1 MRSKVS
7 FQKLDAMGGSML
19 NRFILL
25 CIVTLIMGTG
35 CTGPTTATRD
45 TIPSGDPA
53 IGLLSK
59 RITQLTV
66 NLNGLSKRMSD
77 VPPMPAE
84 SDATLQE
91 LRELDLSGWQLHQKQ
106 WGLQRDHLVFAR
118 DQLEKAQKNP
128 GDKPQL
134 LKSWRQ
140 RQQEYQAALEEIYR
154 QRQQLEQKHLEAEVQ
169 LIERRLH

>member
-1 MRSKVS
+1 
-7 FQKLDAMGGSML
+7 ML

-25 CIVTLIMGTG
+25 CIVTLVMGTG
-35 CTGPTTATRD
+35 CAGRTTGTRD
-45 TIPSGDPA
+45 TTSSGDPA
-53 IGLLSK
+53 LGLLSS

-66 NLNGLSKRMSD
+66 NLNRLSKRMSEA
-77 VPPMPAE
+77 PPMPAE

-118 DQLEKAQKNP
+118 DQLEKAHKNS

-134 LKSWRQ
+134 LNTWRQ
-140 RQQEYQAALEEIYR
+140 RQQVYQTALEEIYQ
-154 QRQQLEQKHLEAEVQ
+154 QRQQLEQKHLEAEAQ

>member
-1 MRSKVS
+1 
-7 FQKLDAMGGSML
+7 ML

-25 CIVTLIMGTG
+25 CMVTLVMETG
-35 CTGPTTATRD
+35 CAGPTTGTRD
-45 TIPSGDPA
+45 TMFSGDPA
-53 IGLLSK
+53 LGLLSK

-66 NLNGLSKRMSD
+66 NLNGLSKRMSEA
-77 VPPMPAE
+77 PPIPAE

-118 DQLEKAQKNP
+118 DQLEKAQKHP
-128 GDKPQL
+128 GDKPEL
-134 LKSWRQ
+134 LNTWRQ
-140 RQQEYQAALEEIYR
+140 RQQEYQAALEQIHQ
-154 QRQQLEQKHLEAEVQ
+154 QRQQLEQKHQEAEAR

>member
-1 MRSKVS
+1 MP
-7 FQKLDAMGGSML
+7 

-25 CIVTLIMGTG
+25 CIVALAMGTG
-35 CTGPTTATRD
+35 CVGPATGTRG
-45 TIPSGDPA
+45 TIPPGDPA

-66 NLNGLSKRMSD
+66 NLNGLSKRMSEA
-77 VPPMPAE
+77 PPMPAE

-106 WGLQRDHLVFAR
+106 WGLQRDHLVLAR
-118 DQLEKAQKNP
+118 DQLEKAMKNP

-134 LKSWRQ
+134 LNTWRQ
-140 RQQEYQAALEEIYR
+140 FQQEYQTALEEIYQ
-154 QRQQLEQKHLEAEVQ
+154 QRQQLEQKHLAAEAQ

>member
-1 MRSKVS
+1 
-7 FQKLDAMGGSML
+7 ML

-25 CIVTLIMGTG
+25 CIVTLVMGTG
-35 CTGPTTATRD
+35 CAGPTTAARD
-45 TIPSGDPA
+45 TISSGDPA

-77 VPPMPAE
+77 APPIPAE

-106 WGLQRDHLVFAR
+106 WVLQRDHLVFAR

-134 LKSWRQ
+134 LITWRQ
-140 RQQEYQAALEEIYR
+140 RQQEYQAALEEIHQ
-154 QRQQLEQKHLEAEVQ
+154 QRQQLEQKHLEAEAR
-169 LIERRLH
+169 LIEQRLH

>member
-1 MRSKVS
+1 
-7 FQKLDAMGGSML
+7 ML

-25 CIVTLIMGTG
+25 CIVTLVMGTG
-35 CTGPTTATRD
+35 CAGPTTGTRD
-45 TIPSGDPA
+45 TTSSGDPA
-53 IGLLSK
+53 LGLLSK

-66 NLNGLSKRMSD
+66 NLNGLSKRMSEA
-77 VPPMPAE
+77 PPMPAE

-118 DQLEKAQKNP
+118 DQVEKAKQNP
-128 GDKPQL
+128 GDRSQL
-134 LKSWRQ
+134 LNTWRQ
-140 RQQEYQAALEEIYR
+140 RQQEYQAALEEIYQ

>member
-1 MRSKVS
+1 
-7 FQKLDAMGGSML
+7 ML
-19 NRFILL
+19 IRFILL
-25 CIVTLIMGTG
+25 CIVILAVGTG
-35 CTGPTTATRD
+35 CAGPTAGTRD
-45 TIPSGDPA
+45 TIPSEDPA
-53 IGLLSK
+53 LGLLSK

-66 NLNGLSKRMSD
+66 NLNGLSKRIGEAPS
-77 VPPMPAE
+77 MPAE

-118 DQLEKAQKNP
+118 EQLEKAQKNP

-134 LKSWRQ
+134 LNAWRQ
-140 RQQEYQAALEEIYR
+140 HQKEYHAALEEIHQLR
-154 QRQQLEQKHLEAEVQ
+154 QELEQKHLEADAR

>member
-1 MRSKVS
+1 
-7 FQKLDAMGGSML
+7 ML

-25 CIVTLIMGTG
+25 CLVTLVMETG
-35 CTGPTTATRD
+35 CAGPTKVARD
-45 TIPSGDPA
+45 TTSSGDPA
-53 IGLLSK
+53 LGLLSK

-66 NLNGLSKRMSD
+66 NLNGLSKRMREA
-77 VPPMPAE
+77 PPMPTE

-134 LKSWRQ
+134 LKSWQQ
-140 RQQEYQAALEEIYR
+140 RQQEYQAALEEIHQ
-154 QRQQLEQKHLEAEVQ
+154 QRQQLEQQHLEAEAR

>member
-1 MRSKVS
+1 
-7 FQKLDAMGGSML
+7 ML

-25 CIVTLIMGTG
+25 CMVTYVMGAG
-35 CTGPTTATRD
+35 CAGPSTDTRD
-45 TIPSGDPA
+45 TMSSRDPA
-53 IGLLSK
+53 LGLLNK
-59 RITQLTV
+59 RIAQLTV
-66 NLNGLSKRMSD
+66 NLNGLSKRISEA
-77 VPPMPAE
+77 PPMPAE

-91 LRELDLSGWQLHQKQ
+91 LRELDLLGWQLHQKQ

-134 LKSWRQ
+134 LKSWQQ
-140 RQQEYQAALEEIYR
+140 RQQEYQAALEEIHQ
-154 QRQQLEQKHLEAEVQ
+154 QRQQLEQQHLGAEAR

>member
-1 MRSKVS
+1 
-7 FQKLDAMGGSML
+7 ML

-25 CIVTLIMGTG
+25 CIVTLVMGTG
-35 CTGPTTATRD
+35 CAGPTIGTRN
-45 TIPSGDPA
+45 TISSEDPA
-53 IGLLSK
+53 LGLLSK

-66 NLNGLSKRMSD
+66 NLNGLSKRMSEA
-77 VPPMPAE
+77 PPMPAE
-84 SDATLQE
+84 SDATLQQ
-91 LRELDLSGWQLHQKQ
+91 LRELDFSGWQLHQKQ

-134 LKSWRQ
+134 LNTWRQ
-140 RQQEYQAALEEIYR
+140 RQQEYQAALEEIHQ
-154 QRQQLEQKHLEAEVQ
+154 QRQQLERQHLEAEAR